1 MMALFFTVSIN
12 ILFKSDPIYLNNFSS
27 QNDVSTA
34 RVFWVEMLSIT
45 IMTLSHGHS
54 QRGIIVYLE
63 VEDYLVRWGKVRL
76 GEVSLV

>member
-34 RVFWVEMLSIT
+34 RVFGVEMLSIT
-45 IMTLSHGHS
+45 VMTLSHRHS
-54 QRGIIVYLE
+54 QRGIVVYLE
-63 VEDYLVRWGKVRL
+63 VEDYLVR
-76 GEVSLV
+76 